1 MFNSET
7 LEIVIGLIFSYL
19 LLALL
24 VTTLN
29 EAISS
34 GFNLRGRHL
43 RWGLQKM
50 LGKQVE
56 KLLTEHPHFIQAQRK
71 QWLPVMG
78 KVTRHPSYFKASE
91 FARAFTQILRGKE
104 YETVEASK
112 AAENETTAAS
122 KAPDDGRSHEQS
134 KSSLGAGNSQNSL
147 VDNICKAE
155 YKLAGNDRSLHI
167 SPENIEDTIKRF
179 APSKEAEAIFLGL
192 WNQANHNIKEFEI
205 NLANWYDDHMVRVRG
220 WYTQWMRFITIGL
233 AIGITV
239 AFNADTFFIV
249 QKLSHDSTARQQIVK
264 DANTWIAQSGPII
277 DQLAAKAQ
285 QESDPAQ
292 NPTLKPAQNPTPDP
306 AQNPTQ
312 EPAPDPA
319 PSENPSESNGTG
331 ANNTTATPNDANP
344 SAATPA
350 AAPASQDDSTAFK
363 AFEALVRRSDS
374 LSRDNAKYLQ
384 ATLGMGWNAQNHPS
398 NPDYCNCN
406 AFTCWLKKILGWLIT
421 AFAISLGAPFWFDLL
436 KRVTSIRA
444 SGVNPDESGK
454 KTK

>member
-34 GFNLRGRHL
+34 GLNLRGRHL

-56 KLLTEHPHFIQAQRK
+56 KLLTQHPHFIQAQRK
-71 QWLPVMG
+71 QWLPFMG

-91 FARAFTQILRGKE
+91 FARAFTQSLRGKE

-192 WNQANHNIKEFEI
+192 WNQANHNIKEFEV

-220 WYTQWMRFITIGL
+220 WYTQSMRFITIGL
-233 AIGITV
+233 AVGVTI

-264 DANTWIAQSGPII
+264 DANTWIAQSGPVI
-277 DQLAAKAQ
+277 DQLNASSQ
-285 QESDPAQ
+285 PQPNPSPAE
-292 NPTLKPAQNPTPDP
+292 NPAPDP
-306 AQNPTQ
+306 IPDSATD
-312 EPAPDPA
+312 ASPDPA
-319 PSENPSESNGTG
+319 PSENPSDSNGADTS
-331 ANNTTATPNDANP
+331 ATDAAPDATNP
-344 SAATPA
+344 SATTPA

-384 ATLGMGWNAQNHPS
+384 ATLGMGWNAQNHPT

-406 AFTCWLKKILGWLIT
+406 PFTCWLKKILGWLIT

-444 SGVNPDESGK
+444 SGVNPDESGRK
-454 KTK
+454 GK